1 VLFKV
6 PTSIFGD
13 SEVFHGMFSLPQQGA
28 DNANSD
34 VNPLILPDMKASEF
48 RVFTQAALAQ

>member
-6 PTSIFGD
+6 PTSIFAD
-13 SEVFHGMFSLPQQGA
+13 SEVFHGMLGLPQQGT
-28 DNANSD
+28 DDANSD
-34 VNPLILPDMKASEF
+34 VNPLVLPDMKASEF